1 MPTFSPYLQLEVVN
15 SGRCPSIPI
24 SWTYNTDVQ
33 KGFKI
38 RTKNSGKTLKR
49 EIYQPSKGGIAKK
62 QQQTNKN
69 KKTKNNGKTL
79 KRELFQWSN
88 TGIANLILCLLVKTI
103 HVYIHDKVVSTLF
116 NETPQLPTVDITY
129 MLQSINYL
137 HINKEVSAYI
147 LWSIRINWTFNSSIS
162 I

>member
-38 RTKNSGKTLKR
+38 RTKNSRKTLKK

-62 QQQTNKN
+62 
-69 KKTKNNGKTL
+69 KKPPKKYGKTL

>member
-49 EIYQPSKGGIAKK
+49 EIYQPSKGGIAK
-62 QQQTNKN
+62 N
-69 KKTKNNGKTL
+69 KKKQKKNQTKNNEKTL

-88 TGIANLILCLLVKTI
+88 TGIANLILCLLAKTI
-103 HVYIHDKVVSTLF
+103 HVYIHDKVASTLF

-129 MLQSINYL
+129 MLQSITICISIKKYQ
-137 HINKEVSAYI
+137 HIYCEVSG
-147 LWSIRINWTFNSSIS
+147 
-162 I
+162 

>member
-38 RTKNSGKTLKR
+38 RTKNSRKTLKK

-62 QQQTNKN
+62 
-69 KKTKNNGKTL
+69 KKTKKKIWENAEK
-79 KRELFQWSN
+79 
-88 TGIANLILCLLVKTI
+88 GIIPVIKYWNSKFNLMFIGQDYT
-103 HVYIHDKVVSTLF
+103 
-116 NETPQLPTVDITY
+116 
-129 MLQSINYL
+129 
-137 HINKEVSAYI
+137 
-147 LWSIRINWTFNSSIS
+147 RIYS
-162 I
+162 